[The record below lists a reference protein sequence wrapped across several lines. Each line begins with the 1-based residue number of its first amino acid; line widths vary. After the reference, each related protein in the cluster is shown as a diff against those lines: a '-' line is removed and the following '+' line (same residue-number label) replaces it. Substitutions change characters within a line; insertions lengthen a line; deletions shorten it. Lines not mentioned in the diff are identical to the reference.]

1 MQYNKIAVSLLLGLG
16 LVTSGAN
23 AADGKVTFTGSI
35 IDSACSIAP
44 DSQDQ
49 EVAMGAIAATQLEKG
64 GKSTARDFHI
74 TLENCALA
82 SAGAGNGNGN
92 GGNTSRAAAAKSVSV
107 TFDGLKDGE
116 MLALNPDS
124 DAKGAGIVI
133 TDDIY
138 SPIALGKPSS
148 VFELA
153 KGKNVLDFKAYLQGS
168 GATTAI
174 ETGQFEA
181 VAKFTLNYE

>member
-16 LVTSGAN
+16 LVTSGAY

-82 SAGAGNGNGN
+82 SDAGAGNGNG
-92 GGNTSRAAAAKSVSV
+92 GATRAAAAKSVSV

-148 VFELA
+148 VFELS

-168 GATTAI
+168 GSTTAI